1 MECSVCHKEFG
12 NGERCQHCGIDK
24 FTGLAH
30 FRGYETPSR
39 NETIPSIPEIVNE
52 PSMSPE
58 TLYVSNVVEE
68 KTMICYACGKVIPAD
83 SKYCPLCSTELFVK
97 CPKCGHE
104 YSSQYPSCNQCGTNR
119 EQYLKEE
126 KERQERQR
134 REEIKKQEEWE
145 KQRQKAEE
153 LARKK
158 AEEER
163 IKEEK
168 RLESERR
175 WRESEAGKKAIR
187 DKELRDWAV
196 KYCEDELEKNK
207 REFQDSLVF
216 IIVFI
221 IFSPLGVILGGVFVA
236 GLLTP
241 FTNYELNDKV
251 GYCAMFVIG
260 VVCFFGIITCLFR
273 LKLPHN
279 QTKKKILYELL
290 QDNLDAD
297 KKKYL
302 EALYDQVYG
311 KEG

>member
-12 NGERCQHCGIDK
+12 NGGYCQNCGTDRI
-24 FTGLAH
+24 TGLANYH
-30 FRGYETPSR
+30 GFPPADNNGAGIDYYS
-39 NETIPSIPEIVNE
+39 
-52 PSMSPE
+52 
-58 TLYVSNVVEE
+58 VER
-68 KTMICYACGKVIPAD
+68 TMVCYACGKVIPAD
-83 SKYCPLCSTELFVK
+83 SKFCPVCSKNLFVK

-163 IKEEK
+163 VKEEK

-196 KYCEDELEKNK
+196 KYCDDELKNNK
-207 REFQDSLVF
+207 SEFQGCLVG
-216 IIVFI
+216 IIIFTV
-221 IFSPLGVILGGVFVA
+221 FSPLIVVLGGILVA

-241 FTNYELNDKV
+241 FTNFEPSDKV
-251 GYCAMFVIG
+251 HQISTVVMGI
-260 VVCFFGIITCLFR
+260 VCFILFISLLFS

-279 QTKKKILYELL
+279 KTKKNILKELS
-290 QDNLDAD
+290 QDKLDEE

-302 EALYDQVYG
+302 KALYDQVYG